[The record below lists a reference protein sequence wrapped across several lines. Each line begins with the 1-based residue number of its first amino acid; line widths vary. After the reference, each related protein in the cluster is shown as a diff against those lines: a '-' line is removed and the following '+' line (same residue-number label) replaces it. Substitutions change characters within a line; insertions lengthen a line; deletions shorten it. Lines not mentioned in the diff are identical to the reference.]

1 MFDMLEMTKSIQ
13 NPIKG
18 LFARY
23 YLNQVIK
30 DYLPVPGSF
39 YSMKFFEEKNTDRVL
54 TDDEI
59 KALNL
64 EDLETTVDF
73 ILTNLQEMNRLWIRV
88 QYYSGNK
95 EDRKDLE
102 QLIGDNFNRL
112 AQIDSIDVEYYSN
125 SLLPKLCEIINVC
138 KDVLVQQ

>member
-54 TDDEI
+54 SDDEI
-59 KALNL
+59 KAMNL

-88 QYYSGNK
+88 Q
-95 EDRKDLE
+95 
-102 QLIGDNFNRL
+102 
-112 AQIDSIDVEYYSN
+112 
-125 SLLPKLCEIINVC
+125 
-138 KDVLVQQ
+138 